1 MIDETEVIMSPS
13 PSPSLPAYITF
24 HLTDRQRNT
33 QDGLVVASAILS
45 LVGSIILLFLLRHDR
60 QRRHSLSLDPF
71 ERFLGIMAIV
81 DIVTSIRHIVSPWLF
96 TPEPSLSCTISGAG
110 FLLNFIVPSYN
121 AALALYFL
129 CSIRYQMSPRTFARR
144 LEPVCHFFCQ
154 TVTWVV
160 LIHGLATQSFNPTD
174 ERNCNYGPW
183 PPKCLEQDTTTTTTI
198 CTRGRTTGL
207 VFFHVFLPTM
217 VIILILLV
225 VCTGLTVEYVF
236 QLERRNNRWRRDHH
250 DRASLAKTQQVAVQG
265 SLYVLVFCVS
275 QSIPVLVIFND
286 DLRDPARYIG
296 FHIWSSIVYQSQGFF
311 NLLVYIRPRCRQYR
325 KQLLLVQRS
334 GGPPTST
341 TPCGS
346 TSITTAAVLLAGQ
359 STTMTGT
366 SSTPQQ
372 QQQQQPPPDDNH
384 DDDDDADEEEDQ
396 QRKQQ
401 PQLQEDPTQDVDVS
415 ETTTTTTTNWE
426 RG

>member
-1 MIDETEVIMSPS
+1 MSDATEVIIISPS
-13 PSPSLPAYITF
+13 PSPSLLPAYIQF
-24 HLTDRQRNT
+24 HLSDRQRNT
-33 QDGLVVASAILS
+33 QDGLVIASAILS

-60 QRRHSLSLDPF
+60 QRRRSLSLDPF

-81 DIVTSIRHIVSPWLF
+81 DIVTSIRHTISPWLF

-144 LEPVCHFFCQ
+144 LEPICHVFCQ
-154 TVTWVV
+154 AVTWTV

-183 PPKCLEQDTTTTTTI
+183 PPKCLEEKDESTTTT
-198 CTRGRTTGL
+198 CTRGRTVGL

-217 VIILILLV
+217 VIILVVLV

-236 QLERRNNRWRRDHH
+236 QLERRNNRWRRDNH
-250 DRASLAKTQQVAVQG
+250 DRASLAKTRQVAVQG
-265 SLYVLVFCVS
+265 SLYVLVFCIS
-275 QSIPVLVIFND
+275 QSIPILVIFHD
-286 DLRDPARYIG
+286 DLREPSRYVG
-296 FHIWSSIVYQSQGFF
+296 FHIWSSIVYQGQGFF
-311 NLLVYIRPRCRQYR
+311 NLLVYVRPRCRQYR
-325 KQLLLVQRS
+325 KQLR
-334 GGPPTST
+334 GPVVTTTQIVSTST
-341 TPCGS
+341 T
-346 TSITTAAVLLAGQ
+346 VVQAGQ
-359 STTMTGT
+359 STTITT
-366 SSTPQQ
+366 TTTPQQ
-372 QQQQQPPPDDNH
+372 QQQQQQQQPPENDSH
-384 DDDDDADEEEDQ
+384 DDTDSADEEDQ
-396 QRKQQ
+396 QRKEEQEQQ
-401 PQLQEDPTQDVDVS
+401 PQEDPTQDVDVS